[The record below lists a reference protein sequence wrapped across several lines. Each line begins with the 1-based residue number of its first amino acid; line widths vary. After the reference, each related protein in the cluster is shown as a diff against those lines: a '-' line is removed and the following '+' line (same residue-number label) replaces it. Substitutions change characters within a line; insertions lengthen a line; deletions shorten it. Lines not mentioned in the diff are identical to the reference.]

1 MKKEYNF
8 ANSKPNPY
16 VAKLHKQISI
26 RLDVSTLDYF
36 KKTAKELITMMIKQT
51 ILPLN

>member
-16 VAKLHKQISI
+16 INKLHKQISI
-26 RLDVSTLDYF
+26 RILF
-36 KKTAKELITMMIKQT
+36 KIEFIFSVFLGFI
-51 ILPLN
+51 ND

>member
-36 KKTAKELITMMIKQT
+36 KKTAKEVGI
-51 ILPLN
+51 P